1 MSKEIWKATKN
12 RTRSRS
18 KWDKVFK
25 AFKKFEV
32 IWSICQKMWKPTKK
46 LIMTKFYVLRK
57 VKPFLIIKI
66 CHRNNYSFVDAVKNL
81 RTQQYEDQSVS
92 FDHIEDTILEST
104 ENFKNQSINLI
115 NPFHASDL
123 FWYPLKTSAN
133 LWFSDVFRGIN
144 RNQWHE
150 MD

>member
-1 MSKEIWKATKN
+1 
-12 RTRSRS
+12 
-18 KWDKVFK
+18 
-25 AFKKFEV
+25 
-32 IWSICQKMWKPTKK
+32 
-46 LIMTKFYVLRK
+46 MTKFYVLRK

-92 FDHIEDTILEST
+92 FNHIEDTILEST

-123 FWYPLKTSAN
+123 F
-133 LWFSDVFRGIN
+133 
-144 RNQWHE
+144 
-150 MD
+150 